1 MEYTSFNSD
10 HKKYERMRNVFT
22 LCNTAIVLMFFMMML
37 VHINALGVCSL
48 TEEYLCWVVSSWE
61 LPLLGW
67 VDSLP
72 VVLPLEW
79 QLCDPRENQ
88 WKIQAPVSVLQIG

>member
-1 MEYTSFNSD
+1 MLTFNIYPHTMAASSAQTKAFLKCY
-10 HKKYERMRNVFT
+10 HTVKHCN
-22 LCNTAIVLMFFMMML
+22 CNTVLI
-37 VHINALGVCSL
+37 INALGVCSV
-48 TEEYLCWVVSSWE
+48 TEEYLGWVVSSWE

-72 VVLPLEW
+72 VLL
-79 QLCDPRENQ
+79 LLENQ